1 MDSSTPMEE
10 KIVEV
15 AKQVFQEN
23 GYEMTSMSDIA
34 TRAGINRPTLHYYFR
49 TKERMFQAVAAPIL
63 DDFIPQ
69 VETIIMSES
78 PFMVKVERLLD
89 AYMLIFKENPSL
101 PRFVVGE
108 MHRDIDNFLH
118 LVGEFRTE
126 PVFRLLL
133 ETLQNEMN
141 SGHLKQVPIPV
152 VMGTFYALLT
162 FPFLAGNMLTRLFFD
177 SEEKY
182 NAFLEEWKVNVLSQL
197 RYLLQV

>member
-15 AKQVFQEN
+15 AKQVFLEN

-69 VETIIMSES
+69 VETIIMSDS

-89 AYMLIFKENPSL
+89 TYMLIFKENPSL

-108 MHRDIDNFLH
+108 MHRDIDSFLH
-118 LVGEFRTE
+118 LIGKFRTE
-126 PVFRLLL
+126 SLFRLLL
-133 ETLQNEMN
+133 ETLLNEMDKGN
-141 SGHLKQVPIPV
+141 IKRVSLPV
-152 VMGTFYALLT
+152 VMGTFYGLLT

-197 RYLLQV
+197 RYLLQG